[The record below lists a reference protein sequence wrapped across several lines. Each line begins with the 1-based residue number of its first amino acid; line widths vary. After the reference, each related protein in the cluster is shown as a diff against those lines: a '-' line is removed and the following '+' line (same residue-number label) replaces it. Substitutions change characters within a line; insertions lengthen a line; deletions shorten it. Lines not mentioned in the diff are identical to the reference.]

1 MEALVKDTHKFESR
15 YTDSLIGPYPAT
27 RQLYHDRSAINFTS
41 RLSCPMIIFQGL
53 DDPVVPPSQ
62 SQKMADALRDSSVP
76 FAYLAFEGEQHGF
89 RKARNIKR
97 SLEAELF
104 FYGRVMGF
112 VPADQVEPVDVEN
125 SDFLT
130 RS

>member
-1 MEALVKDTHKFESR
+1 
-15 YTDSLIGPYPAT
+15 
-27 RQLYHDRSAINFTS
+27 
-41 RLSCPMIIFQGL
+41 MIIFQGL

-62 SQKMADALRDSSVP
+62 SQKMVHALRENSVP
-76 FAYLAFEGEQHGF
+76 FAYVAFEGEQHGF

>member
-1 MEALVKDTHKFESR
+1 
-15 YTDSLIGPYPAT
+15 
-27 RQLYHDRSAINFTS
+27 
-41 RLSCPMIIFQGL
+41 MIIFQGL

-62 SQKMADALRDSSVP
+62 SQKLAHALRDNNVP
-76 FAYLAFEGEQHGF
+76 FAYLLFEGEQHGF
-89 RKARNIKR
+89 RKAKNIKR

-112 VPADQVEPVDVEN
+112 VPADQVEPVNIEN
-125 SDFLT
+125 AHLLT